1 MNRLIRRVGSN
12 LVTVKVLVLVGLL
25 LASQASFAQFS
36 GSTGLGNGGWLSSLC
51 SVAGSLQE
59 AVRIFAF
66 VAIIALGL
74 MIMFMELKGWIQ
86 DLMKILFGISL
97 ALFAASFLS
106 ALFPASAATLGACG
120 LG

>member
-1 MNRLIRRVGSN
+1 MRKIAQRRFIPSAHAS
-12 LVTVKVLVLVGLL
+12 LKLL
-25 LASQASFAQFS
+25 LLTGCVVASEAAFAQ
-36 GSTGLGNGGWLSSLC
+36 STLGQGGWLSSLC
-51 SVAGSLQE
+51 AVAGSLQE

-106 ALFPASAATLGACG
+106 ALFPSSSATLGACG